1 MNKLATDNKLNSLE
15 KIKQIHITD
24 EPFSQENDILTPS
37 LKIKRNVAK
46 KYYQK
51 QIDELYAIPIQN
63 A

>member
-1 MNKLATDNKLNSLE
+1 MNKFATDNKLNSLE

-37 LKIKRNVAK
+37 LKIKRNIAK